1 MARRGRRKHKCLC
14 CKSWFTPDPRRREGQ
29 RYCSRMQCQRASKAA
44 SQQRWL
50 RKSENEH
57 YFQGP
62 EHVERVQRWR
72 RAHPQY
78 WQKKEDHQY
87 RLLQDVIDTQVV
99 ESKGDF
105 GDINKA
111 LQDLI
116 ATIARQRLERHAGYA
131 SPRSGV
137 GRVDKTG
144 PTRCR

>member
-1 MARRGRRKHKCLC
+1 MTRRGRRKHKCLC
-14 CKSWFTPDPRRREGQ
+14 CKSWFIPDARRRGQ
-29 RYCSRMQCQRASKAA
+29 QQYCSKTQCQRASKAA

-78 WQKKEDHQY
+78 WRRKQHRQY
-87 RLLQDVIDTQVV
+87 RR
-99 ESKGDF
+99 
-105 GDINKA
+105 

-116 ATIARQRLERHAGYA
+116 DMQVFEETGDFGAIGEALQDVMVTTTRRRLEQRAGHRDPGA
-131 SPRSGV
+131 GV
-137 GRVDKTG
+137 RRVDQTG
-144 PTRCR
+144 PTSCR

>member
-14 CKSWFTPDPRRREGQ
+14 CNSWFTPDPRRRGEQ
-29 RYCSRMQCQRASKAA
+29 RYCSRTQCQRASKLA
-44 SQQRWL
+44 SQHRWL
-50 RKSENEH
+50 RKSGNKH

-78 WQKKEDHQY
+78 WRKKQDRQY
-87 RLLQDVIDTQVV
+87 RPLQDVIDTQVI

-105 GDINKA
+105 GDINEA
-111 LQDLI
+111 LQDVMVT
-116 ATIARQRLERHAGYA
+116 ATRQQLEPQAGYP

-137 GRVDKTG
+137 DRVDRTG
-144 PTRCR
+144 PTSCR